1 MRTRLEIRR
10 EDVNLERYGWNE
22 RFRSLFES
30 TTNGDLVPAR
40 VIRVDRGAALVETE
54 EGTFRATRAGNLH
67 PEGES
72 GSPAVGD
79 WVGVERSGDSGVIRI
94 ILPRSGAMARRRPGA
109 AEAEQVVAANVDLVL
124 VVESLERGPSP
135 RRIERAA
142 ALAWDG
148 GASPVVVLTKAD
160 TCPDLDASIER
171 AREGAPLSDILPV
184 SAVSG
189 IGLEAIAEKL
199 LTGSTAV
206 LLGPSGVGK
215 STLINRLLGEERLA
229 VGEVRSGDHKGRHT
243 TTHRELVVLPAGGC
257 VIDTPGIRELG
268 LWLDREAVNTVFPE
282 IDEAAQGCRYGD
294 CRHEA
299 EPGCAV
305 HEAVEDGTIDP
316 RRLESFLRLRREV
329 ENLDRRRDESK
340 RHENRARERSFGKM
354 VRQAKKIKG
363 QR

>member
-1 MRTRLEIRR
+1 M
-10 EDVNLERYGWNE
+10 NLERYGWNE

-30 TTNGDLVPAR
+30 LTNDDLVPAR
-40 VIRVDRGAALVETE
+40 VIRVDRGSVLVETGS
-54 EGTFRATRAGNLH
+54 GTLRATRAGNLH

-79 WVGVERSGDSGVIRI
+79 WVGVERDEDTGVIRI

-109 AEAEQVVAANVDLVL
+109 ADSEQVVAANVDLVL
-124 VVESLERGPSP
+124 VVESLERGPNP
-135 RRIERAA
+135 RRIERAT

-160 TCPDLDASIER
+160 TCPDLEVAIER
-171 AREGAPLSDILPV
+171 AREGAPAADVIPV

-189 IGLEAIAEKL
+189 VGLEAIAEKL
-199 LTGSTAV
+199 PAGSTAV

-215 STLINRLLGEERLA
+215 STLINRMLREERLA
-229 VGEVRSGDHKGRHT
+229 VGEVRSGDRKGRHT
-243 TTHRELVVLPAGGC
+243 TTHRELVALPAGGC

-282 IDEAAQGCRYGD
+282 IEEAAKGCRFGD
-294 CRHEA
+294 CRHES

-305 HEAVEDGTIDP
+305 HDAVDAGAIDS

-340 RHENRARERSFGKM
+340 QHEIRARDRSFGKM